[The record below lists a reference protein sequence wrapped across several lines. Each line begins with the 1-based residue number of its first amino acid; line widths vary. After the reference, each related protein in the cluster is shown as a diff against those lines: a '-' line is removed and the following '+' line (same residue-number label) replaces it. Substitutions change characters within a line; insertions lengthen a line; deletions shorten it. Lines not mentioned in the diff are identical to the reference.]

1 MYKLKLERRIREEI
15 DNEKFCLLI
24 DEAHD
29 EFTRGTYDSSC

>member
-1 MYKLKLERRIREEI
+1 MYKLKLERIREEI